1 MVSKD
6 KVRELIKAYSA
17 EMFAAVVKL
26 CCAPAIFADAD
37 KTVSVEFEKGAK
49 QKVRILG
56 IVTNLPGAKGL
67 SAPLLVADIDLGDKE
82 LTERSSRIRQFKIAR
97 KILEA
102 LFDNPPVPIKGFLT
116 QGIFAFHDSNGH
128 FRVSLVTATAENGTF
143 KYNSA
148 KRQSFYVTPD
158 PNGNATFIQRMTM
171 DWSSLPAI
179 KEAFSVEKLTKQFYN
194 EIQNWYF
201 WAQLEDQHVSFPN
214 GLNDDTD
221 DAKFNGEN
229 LIRLITRMVFT
240 WFLKE
245 KGLVNPN
252 LFDRAFLEKALVKFD
267 PEAKVDDPAAASVER
282 ECSYYRAILQNLF
295 FATFNQEIKRREF
308 VDDSCND
315 KKRHSVK
322 TYYRNAKLFAEK
334 DPKKILAIFK
344 ASPFVNGG
352 LFECLD
358 NVVQKDKETGCEKTY
373 CWDGFSNHLRDERR
387 RLKSAVI
394 PNRLFFCD
402 ETTCDLS
409 SVLENKSAKRVK
421 VRGLIRILE
430 SYNFTIEENS
440 PSDEEVALDPELL
453 GKVFENLLGCF
464 NPETQKMAR
473 NSTGSFYT
481 PREEV
486 NYMVGESLV
495 AYLKRA
501 LEGIP
506 EAEIREL
513 VAGGA
518 ELDKLPTVKARVKDV
533 LAALFRM
540 KLLDPACG
548 SGAFPMGAMLAVVEM
563 LRTLDPDNRLWRKV
577 VIDESKKAIAEIEDE
592 KERAAVLAEIEKS
605 FDEEMRYPDY
615 ARKLYVIE
623 HCIFGSDIQPIAVQ
637 ISRLRFF
644 ISLLCEQKKTDAEA
658 DNYGVTP
665 LPNLENNFVAAN
677 SLLSVDLSDMRE
689 LLKRQNV
696 AKLIRELRETRH
708 RRFLPKTS
716 QQKAALKEKDR
727 KLCDKIDAA
736 AVAAYDE
743 QVTQN
748 IAKYKKEL
756 ADAKKKRA
764 SLSPKELAAPV
775 FDVMVADD
783 LFGGESK
790 VMNAKLTK
798 GKQLDDKIS
807 AYEKKIEAIGNLDR
821 KRVLLDNI
829 RRLVKWNPFAFN
841 VAEDFLDPEWMFGVK
856 DGFDVVIG
864 NPPYIQLQANK
875 GELAN
880 LYKDFGFETFD
891 RKGDIY
897 CLFYERGHKLLS
909 KNGVLCFITSDKWM
923 RNSYGVNLRNYFIT
937 KTGCEKLV
945 DFPDLQIFESAT
957 VETNILLLTKEPM
970 QDKRV
975 ICCSVLQLS
984 DDLVSLVNENSVPR
998 TFELDQGWILVS
1010 GAEQNILNKVDKVG
1024 KPLREWNVKMYR
1036 GLLTGYNPAFIIDN
1050 GVRDKI
1056 LKEDARSSE
1065 IIKPVLRGRDAA
1077 RYAFRQ
1083 ENFIIVTHNGIKDKG
1098 VPRIKIEDY
1107 PAVKKHLDASY
1118 AQLKKRGDKGDTPY
1132 NLRDCAYMAEM
1143 DRPKIV
1149 WGEISDVPKFGYDPN
1164 GCVYCEA
1171 TTFLMVGDELPF
1183 IFLYLNSTFCQY
1195 CFSMIGTT
1203 TGMGTLRWK
1212 KYKIEELKLP
1222 AKYDAKKVNA
1232 LVSKILAAKKKNPDA
1247 DVTELAAEAD
1257 KLIYDLY
1264 GLTKEEREIVEKACE
1279 KPVKEE
1285 KKAKSKGEGEGE
1297 EKKPKKPVIEEE
1309 F

>member
-214 GLNDDTD
+214 DLNDDTD

-315 KKRHSVK
+315 KKRHSIK

-708 RRFLPKTS
+708 RLFLPKTS

-864 NPPYIQLQANK
+864 NPPYIQLQANG
-875 GELAN
+875 GELAK
-880 LYKDFGFETFD
+880 LYADCGFSTFN
-891 RKGDIY
+891 KYGDIY
-897 CLFYERGHKLLS
+897 WLFYERGVNLLS
-909 KNGVLCFITSDKWM
+909 QAGNLCFITSDKWM
-923 RNSYGVNLRNYFIT
+923 VTKHGTCIRDYFLT
-937 KTGCEKLV
+937 KVRPVLLI
-945 DFPDLQIFESAT
+945 DFCGKKIFESAT
-957 VETNILLLTKEPM
+957 VETNILLVERGK
-970 QDKRV
+970 
-975 ICCSVLQLS
+975 LS
-984 DDLVSLVNENSVPR
+984 DTVIPCCRFSSEITTSIEEYVRTSVYDCRFELGAKWFVTDFQTAKLRKHLKDVGEPLKKWGVKIYRGVLTGLNDAYIIDENSKN
-998 TFELDQGWILVS
+998 E
-1010 GAEQNILNKVDKVG
+1010 ILNKEPESQKV
-1024 KPLREWNVKMYR
+1024 
-1036 GLLTGYNPAFIIDN
+1036 
-1050 GVRDKI
+1050 
-1056 LKEDARSSE
+1056 
-1065 IIKPVLRGRDAA
+1065 IKPILCGKDVGRYLSTPKKWLLA
-1077 RYAFRQ
+1077 
-1083 ENFIIVTHNGIKDKG
+1083 IHNGIKG
-1098 VPRIKIEDY
+1098 AHALPRVKIEDY
-1107 PAVKKHLDASY
+1107 PEIKSY
-1118 AQLKKRGDKGDTPY
+1118 MDHWRTGLINRCDQGDTPY
-1132 NLRDCAYMAEM
+1132 NLRDCAYWNEFKC
-1143 DRPKIV
+1143 DKIL
-1149 WGEISDVPKFGYDPN
+1149 WKRIGSILRFT
-1164 GCVYCEA
+1164 YCEGEVYGLDS
-1171 TTFLMVGDELPF
+1171 TCVMVGEHLKY
-1183 IFLYLNSTFCQY
+1183 ILAVLNSKVGNYILQESPRT
-1195 CFSMIGTT
+1195 GT
-1203 TGMGTLRWK
+1203 GDLL
-1212 KYKIEELKLP
+1212 ISVQALEPVCLP
-1222 AKYDAKKVNA
+1222 RPSKDVETRIDERID
-1232 LVSKILAAKKKNPDA
+1232 KILKEKAKDLRA
-1247 DVTELAAEAD
+1247 DTS
-1257 KLIYDLY
+1257 KLEREIDDIVFDLY

-1285 KKAKSKGEGEGE
+1285 KKAKSKGEGE

>member
-6 KVRELIKAYSA
+6 KVRELIKDYSA
-17 EMFAAVVKL
+17 EKFAAVVKL
-26 CCAPAIFADAD
+26 CCAPAIFADAE

-56 IVTNLPGAKGL
+56 VVTNLPGAKG
-67 SAPLLVADIDLGDKE
+67 SSSPLLVADIDLGDKE
-82 LTERSSRIRQFKIAR
+82 LTERSSRTRQFKIAR
-97 KILEA
+97 KTLEA
-102 LFDNPPVPIKGFLT
+102 LFDNPPVQIKGFLT
-116 QGIFAFHDSNGH
+116 QGIFSFHDGKGH

-158 PNGNATFIQRMTM
+158 PNGNATFVQRMTM
-171 DWSSLPAI
+171 DWTSLPAI
-179 KEAFSVEKLTKQFYN
+179 KEAFSVERLTKQFYN

-214 GLNDDTD
+214 DLSDDKD
-221 DAKFNGEN
+221 NAKFNGEN

-245 KGLVNPN
+245 KGLVNPQ
-252 LFDRAFLEKALVKFD
+252 LFDRAFLKETLVKFD
-267 PEAKVDDPAAASVER
+267 PEAKVDDPAASSVER
-282 ECSYYRAILQNLF
+282 ECNYYRAILQNLF

-315 KKRHSVK
+315 KKRHCVK

-501 LEGIP
+501 LDGIP

-518 ELDKLPTVKARVKDV
+518 ELDKLPTIKARVKDV

-548 SGAFPMGAMLAVVEM
+548 SGAFPMGAMLAIVGM
-563 LRTLDPDNRLWRKV
+563 LRTLDPDNKLWRKV

-708 RRFLPKTS
+708 RLFLPKTA

-748 IAKYKKEL
+748 IAKYRKEL

-775 FDVMVADD
+775 FDVLVSDD

-821 KRVLLDNI
+821 KRILLDNI

-856 DGFDVVIG
+856 EGFDIVIG
-864 NPPYIQLQANK
+864 NPPYGLINKKQNK
-875 GELAN
+875 GFSIVVDNEVFEAYKNDKSYLPAQNRGINIYRLFVLKSMYLLKRGGVFCEIFPLAYAGDLSASPLRAFVFENYNTILFDAFPERDDEKKRVFEAVKMSVCILTMTNEPGGASFEVKIHSDKDLSVEHKSVVLSPAMIRSIDPVNMTIPLVSQQEMNVLNSMCKKTRPLSDYAKCATGELDMTFAKSVFTTDASN
-880 LYKDFGFETFD
+880 PTMHRGAAIGRYIIHEQMSQGERLYVDEKKLKSL
-891 RKGDIY
+891 RP
-897 CLFYERGHKLLS
+897 KLLEK
-909 KNGVLCFITSDKWM
+909 KNLERVALQGIT
-923 RNSYGVNLRNYFIT
+923 GVNEVIRLKATMIANAYCANSVNYIDNQLLRLDNYY
-937 KTGCEKLV
+937 
-945 DFPDLQIFESAT
+945 
-957 VETNILLLTKEPM
+957 LLG
-970 QDKRV
+970 
-975 ICCSVLQLS
+975 
-984 DDLVSLVNENSVPR
+984 LVN
-998 TFELDQGWILVS
+998 
-1010 GAEQNILNKVDKVG
+1010 
-1024 KPLREWNVKMYR
+1024 
-1036 GLLTGYNPAFIIDN
+1036 
-1050 GVRDKI
+1050 
-1056 LKEDARSSE
+1056 
-1065 IIKPVLRGRDAA
+1065 
-1077 RYAFRQ
+1077 
-1083 ENFIIVTHNGIKDKG
+1083 
-1098 VPRIKIEDY
+1098 
-1107 PAVKKHLDASY
+1107 
-1118 AQLKKRGDKGDTPY
+1118 
-1132 NLRDCAYMAEM
+1132 
-1143 DRPKIV
+1143 
-1149 WGEISDVPKFGYDPN
+1149 
-1164 GCVYCEA
+1164 
-1171 TTFLMVGDELPF
+1171 
-1183 IFLYLNSTFCQY
+1183 
-1195 CFSMIGTT
+1195 
-1203 TGMGTLRWK
+1203 
-1212 KYKIEELKLP
+1212 
-1222 AKYDAKKVNA
+1222 
-1232 LVSKILAAKKKNPDA
+1232 SKILNFYFAKFSTNSNVNGYEIDNLPIRIPSDDQKDEVIKRVRAVLSAKKANPAA
-1247 DVTELAAEAD
+1247 DTGKLEREID
-1257 KLIYDLY
+1257 KIVYDLY

-1279 KPVKEE
+1279 KPVKVDG
-1285 KKAKSKGEGEGE
+1285 KVKVKNEGEGAVE
-1297 EKKPKKPVIEEE
+1297 KPKKPVIEEE

>member
-17 EMFAAVVKL
+17 EKFAAVVKL
-26 CCAPAIFADAD
+26 CCAPAIFADVD

-56 IVTNLPGAKGL
+56 VVTDLPGAKGS

-82 LTERSSRIRQFKIAR
+82 LTERSSRTRQFKIAR
-97 KILEA
+97 KTLEA

-128 FRVSLVTATAENGTF
+128 FRVSLVTATAENGSF

-158 PNGNATFIQRMTM
+158 PNGNATFVQRMTM
-171 DWSSLPAI
+171 DWTSLAAI
-179 KEAFSVEKLTKQFYN
+179 KEAFSVERLTKQFYN

-214 GLNDDTD
+214 DLDDNTD
-221 DAKFNGEN
+221 NAKFNGEN

-513 VAGGA
+513 VACGA

-577 VIDESKKAIAEIEDE
+577 VIDESKKAIAEIDDE

-708 RRFLPKTS
+708 RLFLPKTS

-756 ADAKKKRA
+756 ADAKKKRD

-775 FDVMVADD
+775 FDVVVADD

-829 RRLVKWNPFAFN
+829 RRLVQWNPFAFN

-864 NPPYIQLQANK
+864 NPPYVKLEQIKEQSKVLEKAGYEVFLK
-875 GELAN
+875 RSDL
-880 LYKDFGFETFD
+880 
-891 RKGDIY
+891 Y
-897 CLFYERGHKLLS
+897 CLFTERGMKLLRQG
-909 KNGVLCFITSDKWM
+909 GVLSYIMSNKWLQAE
-923 RNSYGVNLRNYFIT
+923 YGEPLRKFFLKNRLLTLI
-937 KTGCEKLV
+937 
-945 DFPDLQIFESAT
+945 DFGDNRLFESAT
-957 VETNILLLTKEPM
+957 VYPCIFLAERDKPLDSIQAVYMKYYDKGCFVEDINRWIVRVPISELSSENWILSNEAKSLVMKVKDAGTTLEEFVKGEAYYGIKPGTTAAYVVSNEVRDSLIKQDKHSSALLLPM
-970 QDKRV
+970 V
-975 ICCSVLQLS
+975 
-984 DDLVSLVNENSVPR
+984 
-998 TFELDQGWILVS
+998 
-1010 GAEQNILNKVDKVG
+1010 
-1024 KPLREWNVKMYR
+1024 
-1036 GLLTGYNPAFIIDN
+1036 
-1050 GVRDKI
+1050 
-1056 LKEDARSSE
+1056 
-1065 IIKPVLRGRDAA
+1065 RGRDVEPYYVEGGAMWLIGA
-1077 RYAFRQ
+1077 
-1083 ENFIIVTHNGIKDKG
+1083 HNGYGAEPYVDVKKF
-1098 VPRIKIEDY
+1098 
-1107 PAVKKHLDASY
+1107 PAVKKWLDQFSDK
-1118 AQLKKRGDKGDTPY
+1118 LKSRSDQGRTYY
-1132 NLRDCAYMAEM
+1132 NLRDCAYWNLFAQ
-1143 DRPKIV
+1143 PKMMFQTFQVKPCFVYDESGLYCNNSMWIIPTKEKGLV
-1149 WGEISDVPKFGYDPN
+1149 GLLNSKMGWWLISKYCTQIQNGYQLIWQYLSKIPVPK
-1164 GCVYCEA
+1164 
-1171 TTFLMVGDELPF
+1171 
-1183 IFLYLNSTFCQY
+1183 
-1195 CFSMIGTT
+1195 
-1203 TGMGTLRWK
+1203 
-1212 KYKIEELKLP
+1212 KLP
-1222 AKYDAKKVNA
+1222 AELGKKVA
-1232 LVSKILAAKKKNPDA
+1232 EIIAAKKENPSA
-1247 DVTELAAEAD
+1247 DTG
-1257 KLIYDLY
+1257 KLEREIDDIVFDLY
-1264 GLTKEEREIVEKACE
+1264 GLTKEEREVVKKACE

-1285 KKAKSKGEGEGE
+1285 KKAKVKGEEG
-1297 EKKPKKPVIEEE
+1297 KAKKPVIEEE